1 MFDRWIEETGLLDAL
16 AEHGVGISFA
26 TCARD
31 ADYRY
36 LQGIPDGSRA
46 SKPHGFL
53 KPDRVTPEKLA
64 IVSKLR
70 DMAVARGQN
79 TAQLALSWV
88 LRDARLP

>member
-16 AEHGVGISFA
+16 AEHGVGCIPFSPLA
-26 TCARD
+26 QGMLTD
-31 ADYRY
+31 RY

-64 IVSKLR
+64 IV
-70 DMAVARGQN
+70 
-79 TAQLALSWV
+79 
-88 LRDARLP
+88 